1 MLELWH
7 GPGLDVVVK
16 GFSVNG
22 FVDELHG
29 DADLSE
35 NGSAET
41 KSSQLAITS
50 RKQKLACVKWEEQFR
65 TSGHLADT
73 TDAIE

>member
-35 NGSAET
+35 NGSAE
-41 KSSQLAITS
+41 LAITS